1 MAPAMASR
9 GFRPPRTRGARG
21 RARGRGLRARA
32 APGGGEEARDR
43 MAAARKYLAE
53 KAAPPEEAGPGAGPV
68 YDALARRAERAN
80 PAQERPAELPEVEII
95 SVEPNYN
102 PAALEEERAQLERA
116 AGAEAGAASTSAEG
130 AAVEEATEGAGGDE
144 KGNQAYNP
152 SVSTWGMFPRPKDI
166 SRAYGGG
173 RTLRPGQ
180 ALEPEE
186 ATKARAARAREAL
199 AAYKKKAGLI
209 IDPEEERKAREFI
222 AEASQLESLGRYSQA
237 AERYE
242 KASEVLPFAT
252 DITAEAL
259 LGRGLCLD
267 SLGQEAQAREVYGL
281 LSGHPN
287 RSFARKAS
295 QMLFGFDAAN
305 DLGFGSDK
313 ASYVVGSDQYSPLF
327 RPIVEEGG
335 FYEADADADTDDG
348 FALVIL
354 LALALLLLPVV
365 VVAAQAAIR

>member
-1 MAPAMASR
+1 MPVAGLRRAGHP
-9 GFRPPRTRGARG
+9 GA
-21 RARGRGLRARA
+21 RARGRGRPARA
-32 APGGGEEARDR
+32 APGGGGAEEAARDR

-53 KAAPPEEAGPGAGPV
+53 KAAPPEEGTV
-68 YDALARRAERAN
+68 YDALAQRAERAR

-95 SVEPNYN
+95 SVEPTYN
-102 PAALEEERAQLERA
+102 PAALEAERAQLERA
-116 AGAEAGAASTSAEG
+116 AGAGADAGPSAASTSAEG
-130 AAVEEATEGAGGDE
+130 AAAAGAAGDE
-144 KGNQAYNP
+144 KGGGKQAYNP

-209 IDPEEERKAREFI
+209 IDPEEERKAREFM
-222 AEASQLESLGRYSQA
+222 AEASQLESLGRYNQA
-237 AERYE
+237 ADRYE

-252 DITAEAL
+252 DVTAEAL

-267 SLGQEAQAREVYGL
+267 SLGQEAAAREVYGL

-287 RSFARKAS
+287 PSFARKAS
-295 QMLFGFDAAN
+295 QMLFGFDAAK
-305 DLGFGSDK
+305 DLGFGSGQ

-335 FYEADADADTDDG
+335 FYEANADADADDG
-348 FALVIL
+348 FALAIL
-354 LALALLLLPVV
+354 LALALLLLPVLV
-365 VVAAQAAIR
+365 VVAQAAIR

>member
-1 MAPAMASR
+1 MPVAGLRRAGHP
-9 GFRPPRTRGARG
+9 GA
-21 RARGRGLRARA
+21 RARGRGRPARA
-32 APGGGEEARDR
+32 APGGGGAEEAARDR

-53 KAAPPEEAGPGAGPV
+53 KAAPPEEGTV
-68 YDALARRAERAN
+68 YDALAQRAERAR

-95 SVEPNYN
+95 SVEPTYN
-102 PAALEEERAQLERA
+102 PAALEAERAQLERA
-116 AGAEAGAASTSAEG
+116 AGAGADAGPSAASTSAEG
-130 AAVEEATEGAGGDE
+130 AAGDE
-144 KGNQAYNP
+144 KGGGKQAYNP

-209 IDPEEERKAREFI
+209 IDPEEERKAREFM
-222 AEASQLESLGRYSQA
+222 AEASQLESLGRYNQA
-237 AERYE
+237 ADRYE

-252 DITAEAL
+252 DVTAEAL

-267 SLGQEAQAREVYGL
+267 SLGQEAAAREVYGL

-287 RSFARKAS
+287 PSFARQAS
-295 QMLFGFDAAN
+295 QILFGFDAAK
-305 DLGFGSDK
+305 DLGFGSGQ

-335 FYEADADADTDDG
+335 FYEANADADADDG
-348 FALVIL
+348 FALAIL
-354 LALALLLLPVV
+354 LALALLLLPVLV
-365 VVAAQAAIR
+365 VVAQAAIR